1 MKHASYRH
9 IAPFALAALL
19 ACQPSVAERPADEE
33 VDREVA
39 SASREHAADA
49 NRQAVH
55 EAVSAVLEANRLD
68 LDIRM
73 IGRSSATVAQVIGN
87 D

>member
-1 MKHASYRH
+1 MKHASHRR
-9 IAPFALAALL
+9 IAPLTLAALL
-19 ACQPSVAERPADEE
+19 ACQPSIAERPANEE

-39 SASREHAADA
+39 SASREHAAHA
-49 NRQAVH
+49 NRQAVR

-73 IGRSSATVAQVIGN
+73 IGRNSPTVAQAIGS